1 MKELKNLEELKNI
14 DICTV
19 EKESLVDIESV
30 IINPELDKQER
41 LQEYVRQ
48 IKNPFCFVCNE
59 IIVKTNF
66 SMSEESLESRLSGY
80 FSSLS

>member
-1 MKELKNLEELKNI
+1 MKELINLAELKNV

-19 EKESLVDIESV
+19 EKDSLVDIDSV
-30 IINPELDKQER
+30 LINPNLDKNER

-48 IKNPFCFVCNE
+48 IKNPFCFVCNG

-66 SMSEESLESRLSGY
+66 SISEESLESRLSSY
-80 FSSLS
+80 FSSIR